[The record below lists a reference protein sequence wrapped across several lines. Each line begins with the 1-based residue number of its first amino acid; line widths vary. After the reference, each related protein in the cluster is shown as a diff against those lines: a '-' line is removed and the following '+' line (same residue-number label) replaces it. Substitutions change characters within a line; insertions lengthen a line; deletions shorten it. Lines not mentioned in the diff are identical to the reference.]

1 MGFVKRAQENKM
13 FKKIKNSKNRIPH
26 VLWLSAIGFVALA
39 TIFIFTGSRYDYLQ
53 IVLGGRFPSNDVL
66 LAKVVSVQES
76 TTTLGSTPGWVDAV
90 WIQFLTGSAPGGQA
104 VIHNRGV
111 TSGDPAQ
118 KVRPG
123 ETIILARNNSMEGPD
138 AYYMVDKYRLPALL
152 FLSLIFVLA
161 IMVFGGMRGLTSLVG
176 LLASVAILMLFV
188 VPRILGG
195 SDPLTVCVSGAVFIA
210 VLSLYLA
217 HGFNKRTTVA
227 LAGTL
232 ITLGIAVGLTVLFT
246 AMTHLLGI
254 ADESTATLKVMDAAI
269 DLRGLFLG
277 GVIIGMLGILDDVTI
292 GQVTAVEEIDD
303 AAEHRLGFKE
313 LYQRG
318 TSVGREHIASLV
330 NTLVLA
336 YAGVS
341 FPLLLLLII
350 QSHAETVPLWLA
362 VNGEPIAEDI
372 VRAIVG
378 SLALILAV
386 PITTFLA
393 AWIFEKKNGPTL

>member
-1 MGFVKRAQENKM
+1 MKNSM
-13 FKKIKNSKNRIPH
+13 FKKIKTAKNRLPH
-26 VLWLSAIGFVALA
+26 LIWLSAIGFVALA
-39 TIFIFTGSRYDYLQ
+39 TVFIFTGSRYDYLQ
-53 IVLGGRFPSNDVL
+53 ILLGGRFPSNDVL
-66 LAKVVSVQES
+66 LARVISIQES
-76 TTTLGSTPGWVDAV
+76 TTTLGSTPGWIDMVQ
-90 WIQFLTGSAPGGQA
+90 IQFLTGSTPGEQA
-104 VIHNRGV
+104 VIRNKGAI
-111 TSGDPAQ
+111 SGDPAQ
-118 KVRPG
+118 KVQAG
-123 ETIILARNNSMEGPD
+123 ETIIVARNNEMEGPD
-138 AYYMVDKYRLPALL
+138 RYYMVDKYRLSALL
-152 FLSLIFVLA
+152 FLALVFVLA
-161 IMVFGGMRGLTSLVG
+161 IMIFGGLRGLTSLVG

-195 SDPLTVCVSGAVFIA
+195 GDPLTVCVIGAAFIA
-210 VLSLYLA
+210 IVSLYLA

-232 ITLGIAVGLTVLFT
+232 ITLCLTIGLTVLFT

-254 ADESTATLKVMDAAI
+254 ADEATTTLKVMDAVI

-277 GVIIGMLGILDDVTI
+277 GVIIGMLGILDDATI
-292 GQVTAVEEIDD
+292 GQATAVEEIDD
-303 AAEHRLGFKE
+303 AAEHKLGFRE
-313 LYQRG
+313 LYRRG

-350 QSHAETVPLWLA
+350 QSHAGTVPLWLA

-378 SLALILAV
+378 SLALILAI

-393 AWIFEKKNGPTL
+393 AWIFGKKAQ